1 MNMDE
6 RFELDPTSLVML
18 PSLPQE
24 IELESQTY
32 LNMILFYEQ
41 GIKGGITRAVCHYTE
56 ANNTYM
62 YDYGLKKVH
71 AF

>member
-1 MNMDE
+1 
-6 RFELDPTSLVML
+6 
-18 PSLPQE
+18 
-24 IELESQTY
+24 
-32 LNMILFYEQ
+32 MILFYEQ